1 MACER
6 RQNPLRLEAA
16 QSEGMAR
23 VDYTSTLAVSDQFGS
38 VRNRLNTGANLAMAR
53 LAGRETTEGQP

>member
-1 MACER
+1 
-6 RQNPLRLEAA
+6 
-16 QSEGMAR
+16 MAR
-23 VDYTSTLAVSDQFGS
+23 VVYTSTLAVSDQFGS